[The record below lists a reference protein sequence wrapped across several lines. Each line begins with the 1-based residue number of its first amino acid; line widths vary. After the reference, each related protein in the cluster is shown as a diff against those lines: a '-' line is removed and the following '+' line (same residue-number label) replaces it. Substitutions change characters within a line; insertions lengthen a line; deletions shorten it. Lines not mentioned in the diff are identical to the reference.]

1 MYCVLNS
8 MFSMLLT
15 TPSPQMEDQKTMLTQ
30 QSEQL
35 RHLHE
40 EKQAAQILIEKF
52 QNHVA
57 ELEASVSLEMLLN
70 YTK

>member
-1 MYCVLNS
+1 
-8 MFSMLLT
+8 
-15 TPSPQMEDQKTMLTQ
+15 MEDQKTMLTQ